1 MPTLPKIETTKPLN
15 AVAGVADLAYETV
28 KSYATDLQKKVDGY
42 RSEATTKLTDAR
54 TKATEKATA
63 YRTQATEKA
72 TAAKSTVTGFDPKS
86 LPALAKEQY
95 TVLPEKVKTTVKSK
109 LDETAGSATGTYDK
123 LATRGETVVARFKK
137 SETTEAPAKTEPKAE
152 PKVAETKA
160 AEPKATET
168 KAAAA
173 PAKAETKSTS
183 TKSTAKSTSAKKA
196 PAKKSTPAKDT
207 KA

>member
-28 KSYATDLQKKVDGY
+28 KTYATDLQKKVDGY

-54 TKATEKATA
+54 SKATEKATE

-72 TAAKSTVTGFDPKS
+72 TAAKTTVTGFDPKS

-95 TVLPEKVKTTVKSK
+95 TVLPEKLKTTVKAK
-109 LDETAGSATGTYDK
+109 LDETTDSATGTYDK
-123 LATRGETVVARFKK
+123 LATRGETFVAKFKK
-137 SETTEAPAKTEPKAE
+137 AETEAPAAE
-152 PKVAETKA
+152 APAETP
-160 AEPKATET
+160 AE
-168 KAAAA
+168 
-173 PAKAETKSTS
+173 PAKAETVEAAPAEKP
-183 TKSTAKSTSAKKA
+183 APAKKA
-196 PAKKSTPAKDT
+196 PAKKTAAK

>member
-28 KSYATDLQKKVDGY
+28 KDLATDLQKRVDGY

-54 TKATEKATA
+54 SKATEKATA

-95 TVLPEKVKTTVKSK
+95 TVLPEKLKTTVKAK
-109 LDETAGSATGTYDK
+109 LDETTGSATGTYDK
-123 LATRGETVVARFKK
+123 LATRGETFVAKFKK
-137 SETTEAPAKTEPKAE
+137 SEAAEAPAEAPKTEAPKAEAPKAE
-152 PKVAETKA
+152 A
-160 AEPKATET
+160 PKAE
-168 KAAAA
+168 A
-173 PAKAETKSTS
+173 PAEKPAP
-183 TKSTAKSTSAKKA
+183 AKKA
-196 PAKKSTPAKDT
+196 PAKKTAAK

>member
-28 KSYATDLQKKVDGY
+28 KSYATDLQKKVDDY

-54 TKATEKATA
+54 SKATEKATE

-72 TAAKSTVTGFDPKS
+72 TAAKTSVTGFDPKS

-95 TVLPEKVKTTVKSK
+95 TVLPEKLKTTVKAK
-109 LDETAGSATGTYDK
+109 LDETTGSATGTYDK
-123 LATRGETVVARFKK
+123 LATRGETFVAKFKK
-137 SETTEAPAKTEPKAE
+137 GETEAPAAE
-152 PKVAETKA
+152 APVETPAEA
-160 AEPKATET
+160 PEAE
-168 KAAAA
+168 AA
-173 PAKAETKSTS
+173 PAEKPAP
-183 TKSTAKSTSAKKA
+183 AKKA
-196 PAKKSTPAKDT
+196 PAKKTAAK

>member
-28 KSYATDLQKKVDGY
+28 KDFASDLQKKVDGY

-72 TAAKSTVTGFDPKS
+72 TAAKSTVTGFDPKT

-95 TVLPEKVKTTVKSK
+95 TVLPEKLKTTVKAK
-109 LDETAGSATGTYDK
+109 LDETTGSATGTYDK
-123 LATRGETVVARFKK
+123 LATRGETFVAKFKK
-137 SETTEAPAKTEPKAE
+137 SEAAEAPAEAPKAE
-152 PKVAETKA
+152 A
-160 AEPKATET
+160 PKAE
-168 KAAAA
+168 AA
-173 PAKAETKSTS
+173 PAEKPAP
-183 TKSTAKSTSAKKA
+183 AKKA
-196 PAKKSTPAKDT
+196 PAKKTAAK

>member
-28 KSYATDLQKKVDGY
+28 KDLAADLQKRVDGY

-54 TKATEKATA
+54 SKATEKATE

-95 TVLPEKVKTTVKSK
+95 AVLPEKLKTTVKAK
-109 LDETAGSATGTYDK
+109 LDETTGSATGTYDK
-123 LATRGETVVARFKK
+123 LATRGETFVAKFKK
-137 SETTEAPAKTEPKAE
+137 AETAEAPAEAPKAE
-152 PKVAETKA
+152 A
-160 AEPKATET
+160 PKAGAP
-168 KAAAA
+168 KAEAPKAEAA
-173 PAKAETKSTS
+173 PAEKPAP
-183 TKSTAKSTSAKKA
+183 AKKA
-196 PAKKSTPAKDT
+196 PAKKTAAK

>member
-28 KSYATDLQKKVDGY
+28 KSYATDLQKKVDDY

-54 TKATEKATA
+54 SKATEKATT

-95 TVLPEKVKTTVKSK
+95 TVLPEKLKTTVKAK
-109 LDETAGSATGTYDK
+109 LDETTDSATGTYDK
-123 LATRGETVVARFKK
+123 LATRGETFVAKFKK
-137 SETTEAPAKTEPKAE
+137 AETEAPAEAPKAE
-152 PKVAETKA
+152 A
-160 AEPKATET
+160 PKADAP
-168 KAAAA
+168 KAEAA
-173 PAKAETKSTS
+173 PAEKPAP
-183 TKSTAKSTSAKKA
+183 AKKA
-196 PAKKSTPAKDT
+196 PAKKTAAK

>member
-28 KSYATDLQKKVDGY
+28 KDLATDLQKRVDGY

-54 TKATEKATA
+54 SKATEKATE

-95 TVLPEKVKTTVKSK
+95 TVLPEKLKTTVKAK
-109 LDETAGSATGTYDK
+109 LDETTGSATGTYDK
-123 LATRGETVVARFKK
+123 LATRGETFVAKFKK
-137 SETTEAPAKTEPKAE
+137 AETEAPAAEAPAEKPAETPAEAPKAE
-152 PKVAETKA
+152 
-160 AEPKATET
+160 
-168 KAAAA
+168 AA
-173 PAKAETKSTS
+173 PA
-183 TKSTAKSTSAKKA
+183 AKPAPAKKA
-196 PAKKSTPAKDT
+196 PAKKTAAK

>member
-28 KSYATDLQKKVDGY
+28 KSYATDLQKKVDDY

-54 TKATEKATA
+54 SKATEKATA

-95 TVLPEKVKTTVKSK
+95 TVLPEKVKTTVKAK
-109 LDETAGSATGTYDK
+109 LDETTGSATGTYDK
-123 LATRGETVVARFKK
+123 LATRGETFVAKFKK
-137 SETTEAPAKTEPKAE
+137 AETTEAPAEAPKAE
-152 PKVAETKA
+152 A
-160 AEPKATET
+160 PKAEAP
-168 KAAAA
+168 KAEAA
-173 PAKAETKSTS
+173 PAEKPAP
-183 TKSTAKSTSAKKA
+183 AKKA
-196 PAKKSTPAKDT
+196 PAKKTAAK

>member
-28 KSYATDLQKKVDGY
+28 KSYATDLQKKVDDY

-54 TKATEKATA
+54 SKATEKATA

-95 TVLPEKVKTTVKSK
+95 TVLPEKLKTTVKAK
-109 LDETAGSATGTYDK
+109 LDETTGSATGTYDK
-123 LATRGETVVARFKK
+123 LATRGETFVAKFKK
-137 SETTEAPAKTEPKAE
+137 AETEAPAETPAEAPKAE
-152 PKVAETKA
+152 A
-160 AEPKATET
+160 PKAE
-168 KAAAA
+168 AA
-173 PAKAETKSTS
+173 PAEKPAP
-183 TKSTAKSTSAKKA
+183 AKKA
-196 PAKKSTPAKDT
+196 PAKKTAAK

>member
-28 KSYATDLQKKVDGY
+28 KDLATDLQKKVDGY

-54 TKATEKATA
+54 AKATEKATA

-72 TAAKSTVTGFDPKS
+72 TAAKSTVTGFDPKT

-95 TVLPEKVKTTVKSK
+95 SVLPEKLKTTVKAK
-109 LDETAGSATGTYDK
+109 LDETTGSATGTYDK
-123 LATRGETVVARFKK
+123 LATRGEGFVAKFKK
-137 SETTEAPAKTEPKAE
+137 SETETEAPAVETPVEEAE
-152 PKVAETKA
+152 APA
-160 AEPKATET
+160 AE
-168 KAAAA
+168 AA
-173 PAKAETKSTS
+173 PA
-183 TKSTAKSTSAKKA
+183 AKKA
-196 PAKKSTPAKDT
+196 PAKKTAAK

>member
-28 KSYATDLQKKVDGY
+28 KDLATDLQKKVDGY

-63 YRTQATEKA
+63 YRTHATERA
-72 TAAKSTVTGFDPKS
+72 TAAKATVTGFDPKT

-95 TVLPEKVKTTVKSK
+95 TVLPEKLKTTVKAK
-109 LDETAGSATGTYDK
+109 LDETTGSATGTYDK
-123 LATRGETVVARFKK
+123 LATRGETFVAKFKK
-137 SETTEAPAKTEPKAE
+137 AEAETEAATEAPKAEAPKTEAPKTEAPKTEAPKAE
-152 PKVAETKA
+152 
-160 AEPKATET
+160 
-168 KAAAA
+168 AA
-173 PAKAETKSTS
+173 PAEKPKAP
-183 TKSTAKSTSAKKA
+183 AKKA
-196 PAKKSTPAKDT
+196 PAKKTAAK

>member
-28 KSYATDLQKKVDGY
+28 KSYATDLQKKVDDY

-54 TKATEKATA
+54 SKATEKATA

-95 TVLPEKVKTTVKSK
+95 TVLPEKLKTTVKAK
-109 LDETAGSATGTYDK
+109 LDETTDSATGTYDK
-123 LATRGETVVARFKK
+123 LATRGETFVAKFKK
-137 SETTEAPAKTEPKAE
+137 PETEAPAAEAPKTEAPKAE
-152 PKVAETKA
+152 A
-160 AEPKATET
+160 PKAE
-168 KAAAA
+168 AA
-173 PAKAETKSTS
+173 PAEKPAP
-183 TKSTAKSTSAKKA
+183 AKKA
-196 PAKKSTPAKDT
+196 PAKKTAAK

>member
-28 KSYATDLQKKVDGY
+28 KSYATDLQKKVDDY

-54 TKATEKATA
+54 SK
-63 YRTQATEKA
+63 ATEKA
-72 TAAKSTVTGFDPKS
+72 TAAKTTVTGFDPKS

-95 TVLPEKVKTTVKSK
+95 AVLPEKLKTTVKAK
-109 LDETAGSATGTYDK
+109 LDETTGSATGTYDK

-137 SETTEAPAKTEPKAE
+137 AETPVAEAPKAE
-152 PKVAETKA
+152 APKAET
-160 AEPKATET
+160 PKAE
-168 KAAAA
+168 AA
-173 PAKAETKSTS
+173 PAEKPAP
-183 TKSTAKSTSAKKA
+183 AKKA
-196 PAKKSTPAKDT
+196 PAKKTAAK

>member
-28 KSYATDLQKKVDGY
+28 KSYATDLQKKVDDY

-54 TKATEKATA
+54 SKATEKATT

-95 TVLPEKVKTTVKSK
+95 TVLPEKLKTTVKAK
-109 LDETAGSATGTYDK
+109 LDETTDSATGTYDK
-123 LATRGETVVARFKK
+123 LATRGETFVAKFKK
-137 SETTEAPAKTEPKAE
+137 AETEAPAEAPKADAPKADAPKAE
-152 PKVAETKA
+152 
-160 AEPKATET
+160 
-168 KAAAA
+168 AA
-173 PAKAETKSTS
+173 PAEKPAP
-183 TKSTAKSTSAKKA
+183 AKKA
-196 PAKKSTPAKDT
+196 PAKKTAAK

>member
-28 KSYATDLQKKVDGY
+28 KDLATDLQKKVDGY

-54 TKATEKATA
+54 AKATEKATA

-72 TAAKSTVTGFDPKS
+72 TAAKSTVTGFDPKT

-95 TVLPEKVKTTVKSK
+95 TVLPEKLKTTVKAK
-109 LDETAGSATGTYDK
+109 LDETTGSATGTYDK
-123 LATRGETVVARFKK
+123 LATRGETFVAKFKK
-137 SETTEAPAKTEPKAE
+137 SETTEAPAEAPKEEAPKAE
-152 PKVAETKA
+152 A
-160 AEPKATET
+160 PKAE
-168 KAAAA
+168 AA
-173 PAKAETKSTS
+173 PAEKPKAP
-183 TKSTAKSTSAKKA
+183 AKKA
-196 PAKKSTPAKDT
+196 PAKKTAAK

>member
-28 KSYATDLQKKVDGY
+28 KDLATDLQKRVDGY

-54 TKATEKATA
+54 SKATEKATE

-72 TAAKSTVTGFDPKS
+72 TAAKTTVIGFDPKS

-95 TVLPEKVKTTVKSK
+95 TVLPEKLKTTVKAK
-109 LDETAGSATGTYDK
+109 LDETTGSATGTYDK
-123 LATRGETVVARFKK
+123 LATRGETFVAKFKK
-137 SETTEAPAKTEPKAE
+137 AEAEAPAAE
-152 PKVAETKA
+152 APAET
-160 AEPKATET
+160 PVET
-168 KAAAA
+168 AKVETVEAA
-173 PAKAETKSTS
+173 PAEKPAP
-183 TKSTAKSTSAKKA
+183 AKKA
-196 PAKKSTPAKDT
+196 PAKKTAAK

>member
-28 KSYATDLQKKVDGY
+28 KDLATDLQKRVDGY

-54 TKATEKATA
+54 SKATEKATE

-72 TAAKSTVTGFDPKS
+72 TAAKTTVTGFDPKS

-95 TVLPEKVKTTVKSK
+95 AVLPEKLKTTVKAK
-109 LDETAGSATGTYDK
+109 LDETTGSATGTYDK
-123 LATRGETVVARFKK
+123 LATRGETFVAKFKK
-137 SETTEAPAKTEPKAE
+137 AETEAPAAE
-152 PKVAETKA
+152 APAET
-160 AEPKATET
+160 PVET
-168 KAAAA
+168 AKVETVEAA
-173 PAKAETKSTS
+173 PAEKPAP
-183 TKSTAKSTSAKKA
+183 AKKA
-196 PAKKSTPAKDT
+196 PAKKTAAK

>member
-28 KSYATDLQKKVDGY
+28 KSYATDLQKKVDDY

-54 TKATEKATA
+54 SKATEKATA

-95 TVLPEKVKTTVKSK
+95 TVLPEKLKTTVKAK
-109 LDETAGSATGTYDK
+109 LDETTDSATGTYDK
-123 LATRGETVVARFKK
+123 LATRGETFVAKFKK
-137 SETTEAPAKTEPKAE
+137 AETEAPAVETPAEKPAEKPAEAPKAE
-152 PKVAETKA
+152 
-160 AEPKATET
+160 
-168 KAAAA
+168 AA
-173 PAKAETKSTS
+173 PA
-183 TKSTAKSTSAKKA
+183 AKPAPAKKA
-196 PAKKSTPAKDT
+196 PAKKTAAK

>member
-28 KSYATDLQKKVDGY
+28 KSYATDLQKKVDDY

-54 TKATEKATA
+54 SKATEKATA

-72 TAAKSTVTGFDPKS
+72 TAAKTSVTGFDPKS

-95 TVLPEKVKTTVKSK
+95 TVLPEKLKTTVKAK
-109 LDETAGSATGTYDK
+109 LDETTDSATGTYDK
-123 LATRGETVVARFKK
+123 LATRGETFVAKFKK
-137 SETTEAPAKTEPKAE
+137 AETAEAPAEAPKAEAPTTEAPKAE
-152 PKVAETKA
+152 
-160 AEPKATET
+160 
-168 KAAAA
+168 AA
-173 PAKAETKSTS
+173 PAEKPAP
-183 TKSTAKSTSAKKA
+183 AKKA
-196 PAKKSTPAKDT
+196 PAKKTAAK

>member
-28 KSYATDLQKKVDGY
+28 KSYATDLQKKVDDY

-54 TKATEKATA
+54 SKATEKATE

-72 TAAKSTVTGFDPKS
+72 TAAKTTVTGFDPKT

-95 TVLPEKVKTTVKSK
+95 AVLPEKVKTTVKAK
-109 LDETAGSATGTYDK
+109 LDETTGSATGTYDK
-123 LATRGETVVARFKK
+123 LATRGETFVAKFKK
-137 SETTEAPAKTEPKAE
+137 AETADAPAEAPKAEAPKTEAPKAE
-152 PKVAETKA
+152 
-160 AEPKATET
+160 
-168 KAAAA
+168 AA
-173 PAKAETKSTS
+173 PA
-183 TKSTAKSTSAKKA
+183 AKPAPAKKA
-196 PAKKSTPAKDT
+196 PAKKTAAK

>member
-28 KSYATDLQKKVDGY
+28 KDLATDLQKRVDGY

-54 TKATEKATA
+54 SKATEKATA

-95 TVLPEKVKTTVKSK
+95 TVLPEKLKTTVKAK
-109 LDETAGSATGTYDK
+109 LDETTDSATGTYDK
-123 LATRGETVVARFKK
+123 LATRGETFVAKFKK
-137 SETTEAPAKTEPKAE
+137 AETEAPAAETPAEKPAEKPAEAPKAE
-152 PKVAETKA
+152 
-160 AEPKATET
+160 
-168 KAAAA
+168 AA
-173 PAKAETKSTS
+173 PAEKPAP
-183 TKSTAKSTSAKKA
+183 AKKA
-196 PAKKSTPAKDT
+196 PAKKTAAK

>member
-28 KSYATDLQKKVDGY
+28 KDFASDLQKKVDGY

-54 TKATEKATA
+54 AKATEKATA

-72 TAAKSTVTGFDPKS
+72 TAAKSTVTGFDPKT

-95 TVLPEKVKTTVKSK
+95 TVLPEKLKTTVKAK
-109 LDETAGSATGTYDK
+109 LDETTGSATGTYDK
-123 LATRGETVVARFKK
+123 LATRGETFVAKFKK
-137 SETTEAPAKTEPKAE
+137 SEAAEAPAEAPKAE
-152 PKVAETKA
+152 A
-160 AEPKATET
+160 PKAE
-168 KAAAA
+168 AA
-173 PAKAETKSTS
+173 PAEKPAP
-183 TKSTAKSTSAKKA
+183 AKKA
-196 PAKKSTPAKDT
+196 PAKKTAAK

>member
-28 KSYATDLQKKVDGY
+28 KSYATDLQKKVDDY

-54 TKATEKATA
+54 SKATEKATT

-95 TVLPEKVKTTVKSK
+95 TVLPEKLKTTVKAK
-109 LDETAGSATGTYDK
+109 LDETTDSATGTYDK
-123 LATRGETVVARFKK
+123 LATRGETFVAKFKK
-137 SETTEAPAKTEPKAE
+137 AETEAPAAEAPAEKPAETPAEAPKAE
-152 PKVAETKA
+152 
-160 AEPKATET
+160 
-168 KAAAA
+168 AA
-173 PAKAETKSTS
+173 PA
-183 TKSTAKSTSAKKA
+183 AKPAPAKKA
-196 PAKKSTPAKDT
+196 PAKKTAAK

>member
-28 KSYATDLQKKVDGY
+28 KDLATDLQKRVDGY

-54 TKATEKATA
+54 SKATEKATE

-95 TVLPEKVKTTVKSK
+95 AVLPEKLKTTVKAK
-109 LDETAGSATGTYDK
+109 FDETTGSATGTYDK
-123 LATRGETVVARFKK
+123 LATRGETFVAKFKK
-137 SETTEAPAKTEPKAE
+137 SETEAPA
-152 PKVAETKA
+152 AETP
-160 AEPKATET
+160 AETPVET
-168 KAAAA
+168 AKVETVEAA
-173 PAKAETKSTS
+173 PAEKPAP
-183 TKSTAKSTSAKKA
+183 AKKA
-196 PAKKSTPAKDT
+196 PAKKTAAK

>member
-28 KSYATDLQKKVDGY
+28 KDLATDLQKRVDGY

-54 TKATEKATA
+54 SKATEKATE

-95 TVLPEKVKTTVKSK
+95 TVLPEKLKTTVKAK
-109 LDETAGSATGTYDK
+109 LDETTGSATGTYDK
-123 LATRGETVVARFKK
+123 LATRGETFVAKFKK
-137 SETTEAPAKTEPKAE
+137 AETEAPAAE
-152 PKVAETKA
+152 APAET
-160 AEPKATET
+160 PVET
-168 KAAAA
+168 AKVEAA
-173 PAKAETKSTS
+173 PAEKPAP
-183 TKSTAKSTSAKKA
+183 AKKA
-196 PAKKSTPAKDT
+196 PAKKTAAK

>member
-28 KSYATDLQKKVDGY
+28 KDLASDLQKRVDSY

-63 YRTQATEKA
+63 
-72 TAAKSTVTGFDPKS
+72 AKSTVAGFDPKS

-95 TVLPEKVKTTVKSK
+95 AVLPEKLKVTVKAK
-109 LDETAGSATGTYDK
+109 LDETTGSATGTYDK
-123 LATRGETVVARFKK
+123 LATRGETVVAKFKK
-137 SETTEAPAKTEPKAE
+137 SEAVEAPKTEAPKSEAPKAE
-152 PKVAETKA
+152 APKTEA
-160 AEPKATET
+160 PKAEAP
-168 KAAAA
+168 KAAAPKA
-173 PAKAETKSTS
+173 P
-183 TKSTAKSTSAKKA
+183 AKKA
-196 PAKKSTPAKDT
+196 PAKKAAPK

>member
-28 KSYATDLQKKVDGY
+28 KDLAADLQKKVDGY

-72 TAAKSTVTGFDPKS
+72 TAAKSTVTGFDPKT

-95 TVLPEKVKTTVKSK
+95 TVLPEKLKTTVKAK
-109 LDETAGSATGTYDK
+109 LDETTGSATGTYDK
-123 LATRGETVVARFKK
+123 LATRGETFVAKFKK
-137 SETTEAPAKTEPKAE
+137 SEAAEAPAEAPEAEAPKAE
-152 PKVAETKA
+152 
-160 AEPKATET
+160 
-168 KAAAA
+168 AA
-173 PAKAETKSTS
+173 PAEKPAP
-183 TKSTAKSTSAKKA
+183 AKKA
-196 PAKKSTPAKDT
+196 PAKKTAAK

>member
-28 KSYATDLQKKVDGY
+28 KSYATDLQKKVDDY

-54 TKATEKATA
+54 TKATEKATE

-72 TAAKSTVTGFDPKS
+72 TAAKTSVTGFDPKS

-95 TVLPEKVKTTVKSK
+95 TVLPEKLKTTVKAK
-109 LDETAGSATGTYDK
+109 LDETTGSATGTYDK
-123 LATRGETVVARFKK
+123 LATRGETFVAKFKK
-137 SETTEAPAKTEPKAE
+137 AETEAPAAEAPKTEAPKAE
-152 PKVAETKA
+152 A
-160 AEPKATET
+160 PKAE
-168 KAAAA
+168 AA
-173 PAKAETKSTS
+173 PAEKPAP
-183 TKSTAKSTSAKKA
+183 AKKA
-196 PAKKSTPAKDT
+196 PAKKTAAK

>member
-28 KSYATDLQKKVDGY
+28 KSYATDLQKKVDDY

-54 TKATEKATA
+54 SKATEKATA

-95 TVLPEKVKTTVKSK
+95 TVLPEKLKTTVKAK
-109 LDETAGSATGTYDK
+109 LDETTDSATGTYDK
-123 LATRGETVVARFKK
+123 LATRGETFVAKFKK
-137 SETTEAPAKTEPKAE
+137 AETEAPAAETPAEKPAEKPAEAPKAE
-152 PKVAETKA
+152 
-160 AEPKATET
+160 
-168 KAAAA
+168 AA
-173 PAKAETKSTS
+173 PA
-183 TKSTAKSTSAKKA
+183 AKPAPAKKA
-196 PAKKSTPAKDT
+196 PAKKTAAK

>member
-28 KSYATDLQKKVDGY
+28 KDLATDLQKRVDGY
-42 RSEATTKLTDAR
+42 RSEATNKLTDAR

-72 TAAKSTVTGFDPKS
+72 TAAKATVTGFDPKT

-95 TVLPEKVKTTVKSK
+95 TVLPEKLKTTVKAK
-109 LDETAGSATGTYDK
+109 LDETTGSATGTYDK
-123 LATRGETVVARFKK
+123 LATRGETFVAKFKK
-137 SETTEAPAKTEPKAE
+137 PEAPVEAPKAE
-152 PKVAETKA
+152 ASKAEA
-160 AEPKATET
+160 PKAEAP
-168 KAAAA
+168 KAEAA
-173 PAKAETKSTS
+173 PAEKPAP
-183 TKSTAKSTSAKKA
+183 AKKA
-196 PAKKSTPAKDT
+196 PAKKTAAK

>member
-28 KSYATDLQKKVDGY
+28 KSYATDLQKKVDDY

-54 TKATEKATA
+54 AKATEKATA

-72 TAAKSTVTGFDPKS
+72 TAAKTSVTGFDPKS

-95 TVLPEKVKTTVKSK
+95 TVLPEKLKTTVKAK
-109 LDETAGSATGTYDK
+109 LDETTDSATGTYDK
-123 LATRGETVVARFKK
+123 LATRGETFVAKFKK
-137 SETTEAPAKTEPKAE
+137 AETAEAPAEAPKAEAPTTEAPKAE
-152 PKVAETKA
+152 
-160 AEPKATET
+160 
-168 KAAAA
+168 AA
-173 PAKAETKSTS
+173 PAEKPAP
-183 TKSTAKSTSAKKA
+183 AKKA
-196 PAKKSTPAKDT
+196 PAKKTAAK